1 MSIYR
6 ETSAEIPSWDIM
18 NYPISKQNIKN
29 TNSVSLSGDWRG
41 GEPGW
46 IQHQHWRVRERPLHC
61 DQLPQCNGS
70 KELSCGLSG
79 LRVCPHQ
86 TTEQQRPSD
95 SGWENTAGAL
105 NNTLHLCR
113 YISVALFFFF
123 LNLSFSLCF
132 ILVFPLFLSVL
143 FWETCESSLSIIT
156 EEEGKELPD
165 QRCMSLHHGRWSRAE
180 VANLS

>member
-18 NYPISKQNIKN
+18 NYPIGKQNIKN

-123 LNLSFSLCF
+123 FFKS
-132 ILVFPLFLSVL
+132 VFLSVFHSRL
-143 FWETCESSLSIIT
+143 STFSVRSLLGNLWIFA
-156 EEEGKELPD
+156 EHYYRRGGEGAA
-165 QRCMSLHHGRWSRAE
+165 RSTLHEFASRA
-180 VANLS
+180 LK